1 MTRPGYWVLC
11 RLAGCYAQLGRM
23 NEAAKAAA
31 DALRLRPDFSLA
43 KVRLREV
50 DTAEAEHIKDGMRR
64 AGCRSDSLRF
74 QHQAMSENG
83 TFRKCHLRRVKAAL
97 GSTAD
102 SSKPPESAFMSS
114 PPRENRYRVG

>member
-1 MTRPGYWVLC
+1 MLARRGQIQEGIDQIREAMCLNPYHPEHYWQNLGSVLHMARKYADAAEAYGRMTRPGYWVLC

-23 NEAAKAAA
+23 NEATEAAA

-64 AGCRSDSLRF
+64 AGL
-74 QHQAMSENG
+74 
-83 TFRKCHLRRVKAAL
+83 
-97 GSTAD
+97 
-102 SSKPPESAFMSS
+102 PE
-114 PPRENRYRVG
+114 